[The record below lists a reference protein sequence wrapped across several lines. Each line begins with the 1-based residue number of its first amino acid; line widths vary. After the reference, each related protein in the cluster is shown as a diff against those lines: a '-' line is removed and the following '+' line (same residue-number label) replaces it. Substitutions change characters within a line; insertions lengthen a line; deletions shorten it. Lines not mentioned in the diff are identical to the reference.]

1 MNAGAPPVLLLLLLV
16 GGPRARRVDALI
28 HELKVSG
35 DDRRIFHI
43 ESFGFAAGGV
53 ADLSVKSF
61 GIWPIPKESSSWN
74 MGFVFRKVVSESD
87 AVASIDEVSVLRDTC
102 YSIGLW
108 PPACP
113 CALPNPS
120 NVSQFLTLIFV
131 SSLS

>member
-1 MNAGAPPVLLLLLLV
+1 MNAGGPPVLLLLLLV

-87 AVASIDEVSVLRDTC
+87 AVASIDEVRRFESYLLLILL
-102 YSIGLW
+102 IGCH
-108 PPACP
+108 A
-113 CALPNPS
+113 S
-120 NVSQFLTLIFV
+120 V
-131 SSLS
+131 SSVPPLAPANVIFISA